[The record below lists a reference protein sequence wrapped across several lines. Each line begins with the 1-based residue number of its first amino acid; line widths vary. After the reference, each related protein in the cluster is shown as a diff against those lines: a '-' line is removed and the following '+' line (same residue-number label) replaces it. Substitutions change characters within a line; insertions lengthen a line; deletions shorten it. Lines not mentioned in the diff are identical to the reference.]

1 MIQELINQIAAEII
15 QVGFKHGKK
24 MTDGDPAKGIFYPY
38 VLPFSTPDLVFWS
51 TAKEHYASLML
62 TYNPHDSRRIV
73 FHTFAFG
80 GGSNRVEMPTDVTI
94 EELTTILNRVKS
106 WTE

>member
-1 MIQELINQIAAEII
+1 
-15 QVGFKHGKK
+15 
-24 MTDGDPAKGIFYPY
+24 
-38 VLPFSTPDLVFWS
+38 
-51 TAKEHYASLML
+51 ML

-80 GGSNRVEMPTDVTI
+80 GGTNRVEMPTDVTI
-94 EELTTILNRVKS
+94 EELTTILNRIKA

>member
-1 MIQELINQIAAEII
+1 MELELIKQIAAEII
-15 QVGFKHGKK
+15 QVGFKHGKT

-38 VLPFSTPDLVFWS
+38 VLPFSTPDFVFWS
-51 TAKEHYASLML
+51 TEKEHYTSFML

-73 FHTFAFG
+73 FHTYAFG
-80 GGSNRVEMPTDVTI
+80 GTNRVEMPTDVTI